1 MALLQMFVEFKREA
15 NLAKAACMIK
25 EAASNGAKVLA
36 LPVSKSS
43 RRPNCTVQKYR
54 PTILFFCCLLPLLLP
69 L

>member
-36 LPVSKSS
+36 LPVSKLIT
-43 RRPNCTVQKYR
+43 PTELYR
-54 PTILFFCCLLPLLLP
+54 TEI
-69 L
+69 